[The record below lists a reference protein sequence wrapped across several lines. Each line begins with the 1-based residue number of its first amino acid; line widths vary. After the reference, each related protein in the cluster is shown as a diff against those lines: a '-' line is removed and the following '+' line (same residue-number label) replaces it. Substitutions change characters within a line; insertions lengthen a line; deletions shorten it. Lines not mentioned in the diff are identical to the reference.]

1 MKYPGITL
9 GKIEAL
15 INCLNGM
22 EVVDKLCSGELT
34 VSFKGSALEIIE
46 ALKKLFDKNGRR
58 IPENLKAAVCDPN
71 SGYFLKQPAI
81 DYARSFSKG
90 FEGTGLAANMAASDF
105 EETAKQLIEGLKA
118 DERTK
123 KLLKGVYL
131 PIIIPQTEIADLGEA
146 VEEFVGMAEKS
157 YRKEFKKRNFTNHR
171 KNDLKGKVTVV
182 AGSRY
187 EKLIEKMQKESVVG
201 IYFPNPLQGFS
212 VDAQREQMA
221 ALPEGF
227 SLSGPIDTAM
237 GFAMYPELLGKDA
250 TTPVYD
256 CSAVQWQSSGY
267 SLNFGADDDD
277 ADFGSGSNL
286 SDADDYCSGG
296 LLFVKG

>member
-1 MKYPGITL
+1 MTTIASDEKQACAERCGAPSAGQ
-9 GKIEAL
+9 L
-15 INCLNGM
+15 IRVGRCRSRLRVQSLHEGSGC
-22 EVVDKLCSGELT
+22 EHCHGWIGEL
-34 VSFKGSALEIIE
+34 E
-46 ALKKLFDKNGRR
+46 
-58 IPENLKAAVCDPN
+58 
-71 SGYFLKQPAI
+71 
-81 DYARSFSKG
+81 
-90 FEGTGLAANMAASDF
+90 
-105 EETAKQLIEGLKA
+105 
-118 DERTK
+118 
-123 KLLKGVYL
+123 
-131 PIIIPQTEIADLGEA
+131 EIA
-146 VEEFVGMAEKS
+146 
-157 YRKEFKKRNFTNHR
+157 
-171 KNDLKGKVTVV
+171 V
-182 AGSRY
+182 AGDDRFGAGVQS
-187 EKLIEKMQKESVVG
+187 EGDQVVVG
-201 IYFPNPLQGFS
+201 RVTTDRRVRLRR